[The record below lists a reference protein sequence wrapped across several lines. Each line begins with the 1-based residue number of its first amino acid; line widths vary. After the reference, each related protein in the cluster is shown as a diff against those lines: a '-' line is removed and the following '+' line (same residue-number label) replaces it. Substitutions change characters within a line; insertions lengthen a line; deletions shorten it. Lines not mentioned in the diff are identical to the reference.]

1 MYMLNENEISQK
13 SRVPLSVFYQKG
25 LHYFLFSVIIK
36 LIFKIDQNVIQ
47 RRKRMGLKSCPDC
60 GKSVS
65 TWVITCPN
73 CGRYFLP
80 QCGECYYYDSED
92 RRCSKYYNKKNVRS
106 NSPAC
111 ADYEVDD

>member
-1 MYMLNENEISQK
+1 MLNENEISQK
-13 SRVPLSVFYQKG
+13 SRAPLSVFYQKG
-25 LHYFLFSVIIK
+25 LHYFL
-36 LIFKIDQNVIQ
+36 
-47 RRKRMGLKSCPDC
+47 
-60 GKSVS
+60 
-65 TWVITCPN
+65 
-73 CGRYFLP
+73 LP